1 MVTFIDEWRRKFP
14 SCMVVKRLINRFVFE
29 TVNDR
34 NRHLTFFLLF
44 FRCRSSWKNT
54 GWVNIATMVQ
64 LSSFNWSR
72 EMYLSKPLCLQAF
85 FAFLCATDW
94 RETWSSACL
103 ESRRSRVF
111 SPTLAFQFQRNE
123 MFLTCSLVKVQYCAE
138 SPWMNTLVFV
148 IVKDRN
154 CHLTRLLTAPVFRL
168 SLMNWPSKMCYFRSS
183 EKCIM
188 CAWFVK

>member
-29 TVNDR
+29 TVKDR
-34 NRHLTFFLLF
+34 NRHLTFILPF
-44 FRCRSSWKNT
+44 FRCRSSLKNT

-94 RETWSSACL
+94 REPWSSACL
-103 ESRRSRVF
+103 ENRRSRGFFPHSGIPV
-111 SPTLAFQFQRNE
+111 SNKQNVSDL
-123 MFLTCSLVKVQYCAE
+123 
-138 SPWMNTLVFV
+138 
-148 IVKDRN
+148 
-154 CHLTRLLTAPVFRL
+154 LTRESLILWWVSVNEYPCICNCERSEL
-168 SLMNWPSKMCYFRSS
+168 SSNQASNSS
-183 EKCIM
+183 C
-188 CAWFVK
+188 V